1 MKKAKFP
8 IILKV
13 ILAGLLVSFVTSA
26 VMFAVNYNNQTK
38 NAIASLHKGID
49 NSFNNLKNYYSSDTN
64 INNLKTV
71 RDYVKE
77 GRSDYSIYGYD
88 YRVEHGTEYDLA
100 HYNNKFSDFCDYYKS
115 VDPWIYDN
123 GFGFTPAKGEFQSKY
138 VTLTN
143 ALITTK
149 ITSGA
154 TNCYAAF
161 VDPNNRNRIVFV
173 GDVRQIEYK
182 DVDNPPFYY
191 MAGSYYEFKKPLPAA
206 DKDETVIRLTI
217 NGKTTK
223 AMPILFDV
231 TDLETFVY
239 IIVEYNEAAAV
250 IGVKQQLTSEIII
263 LSIVAV
269 IIILMYALLSY
280 FLFVRNINKLSK
292 ASKEISKKL
301 VNKNLGSPTEIK
313 VRSHDEMSTLAN
325 SISVLQDTVYNYAN
339 LVEKEAKE
347 REKINAELE
356 VASKIQLE
364 ALPPSDYVDEKV
376 LLKAYI
382 KTAKEVGGDFY
393 DYFYIDES
401 RFAVLIADVSGKGIP
416 ASLFM
421 MRSKA
426 IIKNEILSNDNLEDA
441 IYKANNILVSN
452 NKENLFIT
460 TFIGVIDLKKN
471 EMTYVN
477 AGHEKPY
484 IISKGNVR
492 KLDGE
497 SNFVIGEVDSFK
509 YQVEK
514 TKFGKD
520 DVLFMFTDGLNESI
534 NSNNEEFGYTRIEE
548 ILSQNENKSL
558 DYLIE
563 TFNHKHVEFIQDEE
577 QFDDITMLVFK
588 ASDNKLHLS
597 YDKKDYSIIEDAT
610 NKFFENYSFLD
621 KTIKSHVGIVLD
633 EILNNQISYEKRED
647 LKIELDFIYKNN
659 ALEITIIS
667 NGEDFNPFFELK
679 DKNKTSKDEQIG
691 GHGIN
696 IIKSLS
702 KKQKYEYKDSHTFIT
717 LIF

>member
-13 ILAGLLVSFVTSA
+13 ILAGLLVSFITSA
-26 VMFAVNYNNQTK
+26 VIFSVNYNNQTK
-38 NAIASLHKGID
+38 NAIASLHKSIN
-49 NSFNNLKNYYSSDTN
+49 NSFESLSNYYSSDTN
-64 INNLKTV
+64 VNNLETV
-71 RDYVKE
+71 RDYVKD

-100 HYNNKFSDFCDYYKS
+100 HYNNQFSDFCEYYQS

-161 VDPNNRNRIVFV
+161 VDPNNKNRIVFV

-191 MAGSYYEFKKPLPAA
+191 MAGSYYEFKNPLPAA

-223 AMPILFDV
+223 AKPILFDI
-231 TDLETFVY
+231 TDLDNFVY
-239 IIVEYNEAAAV
+239 FIVEYSEAAAV
-250 IGVKQQLTSEIII
+250 IGVKEQLTSEIII
-263 LSIVAV
+263 LSIVTV

-280 FLFVRNINKLSK
+280 FLFVRNINKLSR

-301 VNKNLGSPTEIK
+301 INKNLGSPTEIK
-313 VRSHDEMSTLAN
+313 VRSHDEMSTLAD
-325 SISVLQDTVYNYAN
+325 SILVLQDTVYNYAD
-339 LVEKEAKE
+339 LVKKDAKE

-356 VASKIQLE
+356 VASRIQLE

-401 RFAVLIADVSGKGIP
+401 RFVVLIADVSGKGIP

-441 IYKANNILVSN
+441 IYKANNILMSN
-452 NKENLFIT
+452 NKENLFVT
-460 TFIGVIDLKKN
+460 TFIGVVDLNKN
-471 EMTYVN
+471 EMIYVN

-484 IISKGNVR
+484 IISKGKVR
-492 KLDGE
+492 KLEGC
-497 SNFVIGEVDSFK
+497 SNFVIGEIDNFS

-514 TKFGKD
+514 TKFNKD

-534 NSNNEEFGYTRIEE
+534 NESKEEFGYQRIEE
-548 ILSQNENKSL
+548 LLSQSKDCSL
-558 DYLIE
+558 EELLGKINDRHIE
-563 TFNHKHVEFIQDEE
+563 FTKGEE
-577 QFDDITMLVFK
+577 QFDDITIIMIK
-588 ASDNKLHLS
+588 SKDNNLHMS
-597 YDKKDYSIIEDAT
+597 FDKKDYSIIEEAT
-610 NKFFENYSFLD
+610 NKFFEEYSYLD
-621 KTIKSHVGIVLD
+621 ESLKSKVGIVLD
-633 EILNNQISYEKRED
+633 ELLNNYISYEKRED
-647 LKIELDFIYKNN
+647 LKIDLDFTYENSELK
-659 ALEITIIS
+659 LVVIS
-667 NGEDFNPFFELK
+667 NGENYNPFAEMKDNTKKKEL
-679 DKNKTSKDEQIG
+679 G
-691 GHGIN
+691 GHGISLVKN
-696 IIKSLS
+696 LS
-702 KKQKYEYKDSHTFIT
+702 KKQDYKYKDEHSFIT
-717 LIF
+717 IVF

>member
-1 MKKAKFP
+1 MKKTKFP

-38 NAIASLHKGID
+38 NAIASLHKGIN

-64 INNLKTV
+64 VNNLKTV

-88 YRVEHGTEYDLA
+88 YRVEQGTEYDLA

-191 MAGSYYEFKKPLPAA
+191 MAGSYYEFKNPLPAT
-206 DKDETVIRLTI
+206 DKNETVVRLTI

-239 IIVEYNEAAAV
+239 IIVEYSEAAAV

-263 LSIVAV
+263 LSIVTV

-301 VNKNLGSPTEIK
+301 ANKNLGSPTEIK
-313 VRSHDEMSTLAN
+313 VHSHDEMSTLAD

-347 REKINAELE
+347 REKINTELE

-401 RFAVLIADVSGKGIP
+401 RFAILIADVSGKGIP

-484 IISKGNVR
+484 IVSKGKVN
-492 KLDGE
+492 KLDGA
-497 SNFVIGEVDSFK
+497 SNFVIGEIDNFK
-509 YQVEK
+509 YETEK
-514 TKFGKD
+514 VRFTKD
-520 DVLFMFTDGLNESI
+520 DLLFMFTDGLNESI
-534 NSNNEEFGYTRIEE
+534 NSQKEEFGYQRIEE
-548 ILSQNENKSL
+548 ILAKSEGLSFEQLLALFNE
-558 DYLIE
+558 E
-563 TFNHKHVEFIQDEE
+563 HKQFIGKEE
-577 QFDDITMLVFK
+577 PFDDITMLLFK
-588 ASDNKLHLS
+588 SSSGSLHLEF
-597 YDKKDYSIIEDAT
+597 DKKDYSIIEEAT
-610 NKFFENYSFLD
+610 NRFYENYSYLD
-621 KTIKSHVGIVLD
+621 ETVKAHVGIALD
-633 EILNNQISYEKRED
+633 ELLNNQISYEERDD
-647 LKIELDFIYKNN
+647 LKINIDFKLNKNELN
-659 ALEITIIS
+659 LTITS
-667 NGEDFNPFFELK
+667 NGFNFNPFNDLK
-679 DKNKTSKDEQIG
+679 DKKKGKDIG

-696 IIKSLS
+696 IVKNIT
-702 KKQKYEYKDSHTFIT
+702 KKQDYKYQNNQSIID